1 MIKYLVKQPNTQDQL
16 VTNKKSP
23 YIFNILAAPLNKK
36 LVIFSHYLLIKSE
49 EAIQSFIFFF
59 ISFFLYL
66 FFSLFYLSV
75 PDISLP
81 SAPATFKF
89 NKIKSALK
97 VLITQLNHK
106 ENFFWTLHLGSHF
119 ASRG

>member
-49 EAIQSFIFFF
+49 EAIQSFIFYL
-59 ISFFLYL
+59 FLYL
-66 FFSLFYLSV
+66 FFSLSLFLSLLSFV
-75 PDISLP
+75 PDFSLP
-81 SAPATFKF
+81 SDAATFKF
-89 NKIKSALK
+89 NKIQNVLK
-97 VLITQLNHK
+97 VSIPQ
-106 ENFFWTLHLGSHF
+106 
-119 ASRG
+119 

>member
-49 EAIQSFIFFF
+49 EAIQSFYLL
-59 ISFFLYL
+59 SFFLYL
-66 FFSLFYLSV
+66 FSLSLFLSLLSFC
-75 PDISLP
+75 P
-81 SAPATFKF
+81 
-89 NKIKSALK
+89 
-97 VLITQLNHK
+97 
-106 ENFFWTLHLGSHF
+106 
-119 ASRG
+119 

>member
-66 FFSLFYLSV
+66 FFSLFYLS
-75 PDISLP
+75 SLTLVYHRMQQH
-81 SAPATFKF
+81 SNLTKFKMD
-89 NKIKSALK
+89 
-97 VLITQLNHK
+97 
-106 ENFFWTLHLGSHF
+106 
-119 ASRG
+119 

>member
-49 EAIQSFIFFF
+49 EAIQSFYLLSFYLL
-59 ISFFLYL
+59 SFFLYL
-66 FFSLFYLSV
+66 FSLSLFLSLLSFC
-75 PDISLP
+75 P
-81 SAPATFKF
+81 
-89 NKIKSALK
+89 
-97 VLITQLNHK
+97 
-106 ENFFWTLHLGSHF
+106 
-119 ASRG
+119 

>member
-49 EAIQSFIFFF
+49 EAIQSFYLLSFYLLSFYLL
-59 ISFFLYL
+59 SFFLYL
-66 FFSLFYLSV
+66 FSLSLFLSLLSFC
-75 PDISLP
+75 P
-81 SAPATFKF
+81 
-89 NKIKSALK
+89 
-97 VLITQLNHK
+97 
-106 ENFFWTLHLGSHF
+106 
-119 ASRG
+119 